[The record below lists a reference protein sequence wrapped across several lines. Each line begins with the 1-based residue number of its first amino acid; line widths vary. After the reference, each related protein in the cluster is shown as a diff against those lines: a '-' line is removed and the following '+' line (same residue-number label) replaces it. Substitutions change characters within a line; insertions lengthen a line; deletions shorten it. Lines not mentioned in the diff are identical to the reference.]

1 MTVTEQLASLETSAE
16 WEDIEFPPGDL
27 ESQELPLESYLHLQQ
42 ILLLIK
48 CLDWLW
54 QDRNDY
60 FDAGNLTIYYSPH
73 QKKSSDFRGPDF
85 FVVLDTER
93 RSRKSWVVWE
103 EGGKYPNIIVEL
115 LSSSTANT
123 DRTEK
128 KKIYQDIFRTPEYFW
143 FDPESLEFQGFALIQ
158 GTYQPITPNDMG
170 HLWSEQLQLF
180 LGIENRQ
187 LRFFSPDGVLVPTPE
202 ESATEAQ
209 QQLGSV
215 QNELVTTQNQ
225 LGSIQNQLVTTQ
237 NQLGSIQNQLA
248 IERQQKDQL
257 AAKLRELGIDPEQ
270 L

>member
-1 MTVTEQLASLETSAE
+1 
-16 WEDIEFPPGDL
+16 
-27 ESQELPLESYLHLQQ
+27 
-42 ILLLIK
+42 
-48 CLDWLW
+48 
-54 QDRNDY
+54 
-60 FDAGNLTIYYSPH
+60 
-73 QKKSSDFRGPDF
+73 
-85 FVVLDTER
+85 
-93 RSRKSWVVWE
+93 
-103 EGGKYPNIIVEL
+103 
-115 LSSSTANT
+115 
-123 DRTEK
+123 
-128 KKIYQDIFRTPEYFW
+128 
-143 FDPESLEFQGFALIQ
+143 
-158 GTYQPITPNDMG
+158 MG

-225 LGSIQNQLVTTQ
+225 LGSVENELVTTQ
-237 NQLGSIQNQLA
+237 NQLGSVQNELA

>member
-1 MTVTEQLASLETSAE
+1 M
-16 WEDIEFPPGDL
+16 
-27 ESQELPLESYLHLQQ
+27 
-42 ILLLIK
+42 
-48 CLDWLW
+48 
-54 QDRNDY
+54 
-60 FDAGNLTIYYSPH
+60 
-73 QKKSSDFRGPDF
+73 
-85 FVVLDTER
+85 
-93 RSRKSWVVWE
+93 
-103 EGGKYPNIIVEL
+103 
-115 LSSSTANT
+115 
-123 DRTEK
+123 
-128 KKIYQDIFRTPEYFW
+128 FRTPEYFW

-215 QNELVTTQNQ
+215 QNKLVTTQNQLGSVENELVTTQNQ
-225 LGSIQNQLVTTQ
+225 LGSVENELVMDIFRTPEYFWFDPESLEFQGFALIQGTYQPITPNDMGHLWSEQL
-237 NQLGSIQNQLA
+237 QLFLGIENRQLRFFSPDGVLVPTPEESA
-248 IERQQKDQL
+248 TEAQQQLEVERQQKDKL